1 MLCREDHCKEIYT
14 YIKIKLLLQYVSSEM
29 IKKVESIWRQK
40 SRLNWCKLGDRNTK
54 LFHISANLRKF
65 RNSIRYIEY
74 NSKIHSSSID
84 VKDVAVHFF
93 SYFANRVVIGASG
106 SKRILVIDSGWLEHL
121 LTIEEVKQAVWDYD
135 GSKAPGPNEF
145 TFSFYKKTWSLLSS
159 IFDMVNS
166 FFLL

>member
-1 MLCREDHCKEIYT
+1 MLLY
-14 YIKIKLLLQYVSSEM
+14 
-29 IKKVESIWRQK
+29 
-40 SRLNWCKLGDRNTK
+40 
-54 LFHISANLRKF
+54 
-65 RNSIRYIEY
+65 
-74 NSKIHSSSID
+74 
-84 VKDVAVHFF
+84 FF

-106 SKRILVIDSGWLEHL
+106 SKKILVIDSGWLEHL

-159 IFDMVNS
+159 NIFDMVNS